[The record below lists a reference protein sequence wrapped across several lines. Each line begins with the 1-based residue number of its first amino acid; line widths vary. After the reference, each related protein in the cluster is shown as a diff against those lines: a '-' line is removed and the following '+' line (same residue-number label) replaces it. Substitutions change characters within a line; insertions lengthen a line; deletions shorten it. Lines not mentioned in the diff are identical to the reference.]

1 MDKFIRNN
9 FLAICI
15 TLAVIFA
22 FAKKAT
28 IFQQD
33 APKTIQPIVKNTNQE
48 IDATFNN
55 YWKKQGT
62 EISQFVLKQDSAKI
76 GEATL
81 SFSLQNFEQNE
92 PKEHIKMLSSTFSQ
106 KSVNYKNSV
115 TTSTL
120 MPLNILLRPHAL
132 EVSSSV
138 QELNGTEFMKL
149 KFAPKSYAVTI
160 EGNLIKKNEEH
171 LALSKTHNEDEVWS
185 KIRQNPATLPQG
197 EFDIIPSLT
206 YWNTVHKI
214 PEVQSAKAELKNYE
228 GKEFTG
234 KKLKTYSLNYPDL
247 KRSLSIVFEADSPFQ
262 IVGWQEENEGKVV
275 IGKSK

>member
-33 APKTIQPIVKNTNQE
+33 APKTIQPIIKNTNQE
-48 IDATFNN
+48 IDATFNS
-55 YWKKQGT
+55 YWKKQGV
-62 EISQFVLKQDSAKI
+62 EMSQFVLKQDSVKI
-76 GEATL
+76 GEVTL
-81 SFSLQNFEQNE
+81 SFTLQDFEQHE
-92 PKEHIKMLSSTFSQ
+92 PKEHIQMLSSVFNQ
-106 KSVNYKNSV
+106 KNIDYKYSV

-138 QELNGTEFMKL
+138 QAIHGTEFMKL
-149 KFAPKSYAVTI
+149 KMAPKSYAVI
-160 EGNLIKKNEEH
+160 IDGNLIKKEEH
-171 LALSKTHNEDEVWS
+171 LALSKTHNEDEIWA
-185 KIRQNPATLPQG
+185 KIRQNPETLPQG

-206 YWNTVHKI
+206 YWNTVHKT

-228 GKEFTG
+228 GKEFIG
-234 KKLKTYSLNYPDL
+234 KKLKTYSLNCPDL
-247 KRSLSIVFEADSPFQ
+247 KRNLTIVFEGDFPFQ

-275 IGKSK
+275 IGRSK

>member
-28 IFQQD
+28 IFQQESSQ
-33 APKTIQPIVKNTNQE
+33 TTQPVVQNTNQE
-48 IDATFNN
+48 TDATFNS

-62 EISQFVLKQDSAKI
+62 ETSQFVLKQDSAKI
-76 GEATL
+76 GEVTL
-81 SFSLQNFEQNE
+81 SFILQDFEQHE
-92 PKEHIKMLSSTFSQ
+92 PQEHIQMLSSTYSQ
-106 KSVNYKNSV
+106 KSVDYKNSV

-138 QELNGTEFMKL
+138 QEPNATGFMKL
-149 KFAPKSYAVTI
+149 NFAPKSYAVTI
-160 EGNLIKKNEEH
+160 EGNLIKKYEEH
-171 LALSKTHNEDEVWS
+171 LALSKTHNEDEIWS

-206 YWNTVHKI
+206 YWNSLHKI

-234 KKLKTYSLNYPDL
+234 KKLKTYSLNYSDL
-247 KRSLSIVFEADSPFQ
+247 KRNLLIVFEADSPFQ

-275 IGKSK
+275 IGKRY

>member
-22 FAKKAT
+22 FAQKAT

-33 APKTIQPIVKNTNQE
+33 APKTVQPVVKNTNQE
-48 IDATFNN
+48 IEATFNN
-55 YWKKQGT
+55 YWKEQGT
-62 EISQFVLKQDSAKI
+62 ETSLFILKQDSVKI
-76 GEATL
+76 AEAML
-81 SFSLQNFEQNE
+81 SFTLQDFEQTE
-92 PKEHIKMLSSTFSQ
+92 PKEHIQMLASTFTQ
-106 KSVNYKNSV
+106 KSINYKNSV

-138 QELNGTEFMKL
+138 QELNGTGFMKL
-149 KFAPKSYAVTI
+149 TFAPKSYAVTI
-160 EGNLIKKNEEH
+160 EGNLIKKDGEH
-171 LALSKTHNEDEVWS
+171 LALSKTHNEDEMWS

-197 EFDIIPSLT
+197 EFEIIPSLT
-206 YWNTVHKI
+206 YWNSLHKT
-214 PEVQSAKAELKNYE
+214 PEVQSVKAEFKNYD

-234 KKLKTYSLNYPDL
+234 KKLKIYSLNYPDL
-247 KRSLSIVFEADSPFQ
+247 KRNLSIIFEENSPFK
-262 IVGWQEENEGKVV
+262 IVGWTEENEGKVV
-275 IGKSK
+275 IGRRY

>member
-1 MDKFIRNN
+1 MNKFIRNN

-28 IFQQD
+28 IFQQEV
-33 APKTIQPIVKNTNQE
+33 AKTVQPVVKNTNQE
-48 IDATFNN
+48 TDATFNN

-62 EISQFVLKQDSAKI
+62 ETSQFVLKQDSAKI
-76 GEATL
+76 GEVTL
-81 SFSLQNFEQNE
+81 SFTLQNFEQHE
-92 PKEHIKMLSSTFSQ
+92 TKEHIQMLSSTFSQ
-106 KSVNYKNSV
+106 KSIDYKNSV
-115 TTSTL
+115 TTSTF

-132 EVSSSV
+132 EISSSI

-149 KFAPKSYAVTI
+149 KNAPKSYAVAI
-160 EGNLIKKNEEH
+160 EGNLIKKEEEH
-171 LALSKTHNEDEVWS
+171 LALSKTHNEDEIWA

-197 EFDIIPSLT
+197 EIDIIPSLT

-228 GKEFTG
+228 GNEFTG
-234 KKLKTYSLNYPDL
+234 KRLKTYSLNYPDL
-247 KRSLSIVFEADSPFQ
+247 KRSVSIFFEEHFPFQ

-275 IGKSK
+275 IVRGK